1 MPEHDR
7 TADHQELLRTGVRPE
22 LADDLLAAGLTARV
36 RDRLLVV
43 TEYLDP
49 VDGES
54 RAFVPLGGEVV
65 LDDPAALATLVG
77 LAADRVPA
85 ATRLILLLDSSAT
98 PPDGVPY
105 LRYVRAG
112 TPADAVVPADGWQ
125 LRRTVPADRADVL
138 PLLRQ
143 ALAVGYA
150 EAGSAADGAALDEV
164 AGAVFTRCLTDGWG
178 FVAHHR
184 GRFTGHLTVL
194 PDQDELTGECRWELF
209 DLFVLPEFRG
219 GPSARLLT
227 AAAVAAAGDRPLR
240 GHVAGADAHSQLV
253 LDRLVGSGWQPDTTY
268 WSIPLPGVRCPA

>member
-1 MPEHDR
+1 VPEHSR
-7 TADHQELLRTGVRPE
+7 TADHAELLRTGVRAE

-65 LDDPAALATLVG
+65 LDHPDALETLTE

-85 ATRLILLLDSSAT
+85 ATRLILQLDSTAT
-98 PPDGVPY
+98 PPAGVPY

-112 TPADAVVPADGWQ
+112 APAGQAVPADGWQ
-125 LRRTVPADRADVL
+125 VRRTVPADRADVL
-138 PLLRQ
+138 PLLRE
-143 ALAVGYA
+143 ALTVGYA
-150 EAGSAADGAALDEV
+150 EAGSAADTDALEEV
-164 AGAVFTRCLTDGWG
+164 AGAVFSSCLTDGWG
-178 FVAHHR
+178 LVVHHQD
-184 GRFTGHLTVL
+184 RFTGHLTVV
-194 PDQDELTGECRWELF
+194 PDEDELTGESRWELF
-209 DLFVLPEFRG
+209 DMFVLPEFRS

-240 GHVAGADAHSQLV
+240 GHVVGADAHSQLV
-253 LDRLVGSGWQPDTTY
+253 FDRLVGSGWRPDTTY
-268 WSIPLPGVRCPA
+268 WSIPLPDVRCPA